1 MTRRLLLSMVLA
13 LAAGCA
19 QERDPGPD
27 LALYCQVKGCLC
39 KRATLKFGEAAK
51 PVAVLWRSNGEA
63 YCPPDYRLE
72 PTAKVKSFKRHYGG

>member
-1 MTRRLLLSMVLA
+1 MTRRLLLSMIFA

-27 LALYCQVKGCLC
+27 LTLYCQVKNCVC
-39 KRATLKFGEAAK
+39 RRAKLTFGEGAK
-51 PVAVLWRSNGEA
+51 PVAVLWRADGEA

-72 PTAKVKSFKRHYGG
+72 PTAKVDSFKRRYGG